1 MPEVFWNH
9 DRYIENID
17 VKWDKTPD
25 WFNEKQIKEK
35 ARNYFE
41 KRISEWISPED
52 YQTLLQ
58 EIKTLLERQDIERLN
73 LTEELE
79 WKIIQE
85 TREELDKEALIQQAK
100 TILYEKLWIDENQAQ
115 NSKTENFL
123 KWIVDVLVIDNYDLA
138 IQIWQTNG
146 KVVIDALKTLM
157 SWDWL
162 KQIAQA
168 LWESFVSLFSWNA
181 YEKWK
186 AVWELWL
193 VATWIWVTAV
203 VWRKAFK
210 VWMKE
215 IAKHTAKKETLVNTP
230 EIKWVISETNK
241 KIEDIVP
248 KKEVDF
254 EKKLQ
259 ENIVKIWEKENEWER
274 KSKDLTPEK
283 ESVISEQRN
292 IDDNLTTLRMEKWPS
307 LNSLYSDSKYSFLEK
322 YKEVLWE
329 NLSLDDVVWEW
340 TQAIIIKHPTNEKLV
355 IKIAKPWDVDDIMKE
370 FHNHNL
376 FYEKWLDLSLDW
388 KIDKKIR
395 VPQLLKWEVD
405 WYFYMEKVDWQ
416 SLYSKTLIERYEKQL
431 TSEEL
436 KTIWELDDKQVRE
449 VLKKRFNESDSYLDQ
464 IIEDYSGDF
473 LADALWTSYKHRKE
487 TWKIW
492 WTPLDHAIKILRENW
507 IAHNDLH
514 PWNIMIDRNWN
525 TYIID
530 FWRIKEFN
538 K

>member
-17 VKWDKTPD
+17 VKWDQISD

-35 ARNYFE
+35 ARNYVE

-52 YQTLLQ
+52 YQKLLQ
-58 EIKTLLERQDIERLN
+58 EIKTLLERQDVERIN

-79 WKIIQE
+79 WKILQE
-85 TREELDKEALIQQAK
+85 TREDLDKEALIQEAK
-100 TILYEKLWIDENQAQ
+100 GMMYEKLWIDENQAQ
-115 NSKTENFL
+115 NSKIENFL
-123 KWIVDVLVIDNYDLA
+123 KGIVDELVIWNYDLA
-138 IQIWQTNG
+138 IEIYNTNG
-146 KVVIDALKTLM
+146 KVILEWLKALM
-157 SWDWL
+157 SWEWL
-162 KQIAQA
+162 KKLAES
-168 LWESFVSLFSWNA
+168 LWETLWNLFEWNA
-181 YEKWK
+181 YEKWTSV
-186 AVWELWL
+186 AQLWL
-193 VATWIWVTAV
+193 ISTGVWVWVV
-203 VWRKAFK
+203 VWKKALK

-215 IAKHTAKKETLVNTP
+215 IAKLRAKKETLVNTP
-230 EIKWVISETNK
+230 EIQWVIVETNK

-254 EKKLQ
+254 ERKLQ
-259 ENIVKIWEKENEWER
+259 EDITEIWDREKEWNR
-274 KSKDLTPEK
+274 NSKDLTLEK

-292 IDDNLTTLRMEKWPS
+292 IDDNLATLPMEKWPN

-322 YKEVLWE
+322 YKDVLGE
-329 NLSLDDVVWEW
+329 NLSLDDIVWEW

-376 FYEKWLDLSLDW
+376 FYEKWKAW
-388 KIDKKIR
+388 IKIWLIDNIIK
-395 VPQLLKWEVD
+395 VPKVQKWEKD
-405 WYFYMEKVDWQ
+405 GFFYMEKIDWQ
-416 SLYSKTLIERYEKQL
+416 SLYSKTLIEKYEKQL

-492 WTPLDHAIKILRENW
+492 WTPLDHAIKVLRENW